1 MFLAVF
7 FLYDTLLCI
16 RVLERSFVV
25 ICSLNVKV
33 LGNISI
39 LGNLDKFVGF
49 PMPEACNFIKKE
61 TSAKLYLSG
70 FCQVFRN
77 PFFIEDLSV
86 DQLIGF
92 YMMATLAFNELG
104 EA

>member
-1 MFLAVF
+1 
-7 FLYDTLLCI
+7 
-16 RVLERSFVV
+16 
-25 ICSLNVKV
+25 
-33 LGNISI
+33 
-39 LGNLDKFVGF
+39 
-49 PMPEACNFIKKE
+49 MPEACNFIKKE

-70 FCQVFRN
+70 FCRVFRN